1 MLASCKSKPA
11 VLSLVEPYSSRYVPK
26 SLNSSLPVCLSQI
39 FKSEYLNLNYCELLS
54 IASDYQIT
62 VTEQQAMQ
70 VESKTKLQANSRLW
84 YQMRA
89 GRITASRLKVAC
101 RTNPAQP
108 SISLIMAVCH
118 PEMSKFKTVAT
129 NWGCENEKVAISRHL
144 SISLKRH
151 HKFQVRECGFFIC
164 TSHPFIGASPDS
176 VVECIC
182 CNEGICE
189 IKVRIVHLFCTGLTN
204 LWLFLVSVLS
214 QALPNVRGCGRCL
227 FLLGKV

>member
-1 MLASCKSKPA
+1 MNSCLLLVTIKS
-11 VLSLVEPYSSRYVPK
+11 
-26 SLNSSLPVCLSQI
+26 
-39 FKSEYLNLNYCELLS
+39 
-54 IASDYQIT
+54 
-62 VTEQQAMQ
+62 QQAMQ

-89 GRITASRLKVAC
+89 GRITASRLKGAC

-118 PEMSKFKTVAT
+118 PEMFKFKTVPT
-129 NWGCENEKVAISRHL
+129 NWGCEHEKVAISRYL

-176 VVECIC
+176 LVECTC

-214 QALPNVRGCGRCL
+214 QA
-227 FLLGKV
+227 

>member
-1 MLASCKSKPA
+1 MAESGAPERKKRLLLGEYFASLRDTDGKARYLEK
-11 VLSLVEPYSSRYVPK
+11 LSILGEPYSSRCVPM

-62 VTEQQAMQ
+62 VTEQQATQ

-89 GRITASRLKVAC
+89 GRITASCLKAAC
-101 RTNPAQP
+101 RTNLAQP
-108 SISLIMAVCH
+108 SISLIMEVCH

-129 NWGCENEKVAISRHL
+129 NWGCAHEKVAISRYL

-151 HKFQVRECGFFIC
+151 HKFQVR
-164 TSHPFIGASPDS
+164 
-176 VVECIC
+176 V
-182 CNEGICE
+182 
-189 IKVRIVHLFCTGLTN
+189 
-204 LWLFLVSVLS
+204 
-214 QALPNVRGCGRCL
+214 CL
-227 FLLGKV
+227 